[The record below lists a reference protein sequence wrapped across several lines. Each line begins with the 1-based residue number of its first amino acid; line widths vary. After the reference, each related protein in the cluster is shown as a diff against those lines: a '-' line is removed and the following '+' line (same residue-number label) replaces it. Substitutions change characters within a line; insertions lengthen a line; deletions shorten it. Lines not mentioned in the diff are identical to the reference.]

1 MKTISQS
8 RHVAILEIDLDNDD
22 DDVSSSSED
31 IVNEVRMGLITDEDV
46 VLVEEDFLMYKYDYY
61 SSSSTSLSGTAG
73 VDDEDLVL
81 NVGHRH
87 VDELQLPDEDLILNV
102 GHRHVDEL
110 QLPSMDQSSNSSSRI
125 VSNVVQYEY
134 VMDKEEEGRKKRRK
148 LVEFQQYGIEITQ
161 VSEVWEHINTHP
173 NKYTNTPIKIC
184 IIDTGFD
191 STHEDLPSS
200 NNITTTNTG
209 YGNPLI
215 DMDGHGTHIA
225 GVIGAVGF
233 NRLGIVGVNPNP
245 TNFAFHISKAL
256 NDDGL
261 GTASSVLVGIEGC
274 ISSGSKII
282 SMSLGGGPTSSTIF
296 REIYEDAY
304 NQGVL
309 PFAASGNLGLYIDD
323 YPASYPTVV
332 SVGAVGMDS
341 RRANFSNWNTQ
352 LELMGPG
359 VDIVS
364 TYPGNRYGALS
375 GTSMAVP
382 YVAGIAALIWGYFP
396 QCSNQQI
403 RNVLAVTAKAM
414 TGRRRCN
421 HKTGYGLVQAKDAFD
436 LLDEYGCDAG
446 GQNYNPPSEGGI
458 GGCSQPLS
466 IAHMQQ
472 KTGQC
477 QQLTL
482 RLLTDNYAYETS
494 WQLIDSSN
502 KVLYVG
508 PNGEGKLKKNTQY
521 SGPVGGCLE
530 PGAYYFTIRGEL
542 VFVRISHY
550 HIRTTQFSNS
560 LCRQVWR
567 WS

>member
-1 MKTISQS
+1 VNLLIKYGGGPSMRRSLATIRNVRNDRAGRTAEERWRSRVASMKTVSKS
-8 RHVAILEIDLDNDD
+8 RHVAIVEIDLDDD
-22 DDVSSSSED
+22 DDVDITNSRED
-31 IVNEVRMGLITDEDV
+31 VVNDVRMGLIADDDV
-46 VLVEEDFLMYKYDYY
+46 VLVEEDFLMYKYYD
-61 SSSSTSLSGTAG
+61 TVGLAG
-73 VDDEDLVL
+73 EDLVDDE
-81 NVGHRH
+81 
-87 VDELQLPDEDLILNV
+87 LP
-102 GHRHVDEL
+102 R
-110 QLPSMDQSSNSSSRI
+110 PSSGRMSNGANFIDMD
-125 VSNVVQYEY
+125 
-134 VMDKEEEGRKKRRK
+134 EEERRREMR
-148 LVEFQQYGIEITQ
+148 LVEFQQYGIQITQ
-161 VSEVWEHINTHP
+161 VSEVWRLINAHP
-173 NKYTNTPIKIC
+173 NKYINAPIKIC
-184 IIDTGFD
+184 VIDTGYD
-191 STHEDLPSS
+191 LKHEDLPKS
-200 NNITTTNTG
+200 NITTTNTG
-209 YGNPLI
+209 YGDPLT
-215 DMDGHGTHIA
+215 DVDGHGTHVA
-225 GVIGAVGF
+225 GVIGAVGN

-245 TNFAFHISKAL
+245 TKFAFHISKAL

-282 SMSLGGGPTSSTIF
+282 SMSLGGGPSSSDIF

-309 PFAASGNLGLYIDD
+309 PFAASGNLGLYVDD

-341 RRANFSNWNTQ
+341 RRANFSNWNSQ

-364 TYPGNRYGALS
+364 TYPGDRYGALS

-382 YVAGIAALIWGYFP
+382 FVAGIAALIWGYFP

-414 TGRRRCN
+414 TSRRICN

-436 LLDEYGCDAG
+436 LLDKYGCDAG
-446 GQNYNPPSEGGI
+446 GQNYNPPSAGGM
-458 GGCSQPLS
+458 GGCSQQ
-466 IAHMQQ
+466 ITHMQQ
-472 KTGQC
+472 KTDGDSAADRC

-494 WQLIDSSN
+494 WQLLDSRN
-502 KVLYVG
+502 KVLDAG

-530 PGAYYFTIRGEL
+530 PGTYNFTIRGEL
-542 VFVRISHY
+542 VRFFRNSHY
-550 HIRTTQFSNS
+550 HVERQFSNS
-560 LCRQVWR
+560 LCRQVWG